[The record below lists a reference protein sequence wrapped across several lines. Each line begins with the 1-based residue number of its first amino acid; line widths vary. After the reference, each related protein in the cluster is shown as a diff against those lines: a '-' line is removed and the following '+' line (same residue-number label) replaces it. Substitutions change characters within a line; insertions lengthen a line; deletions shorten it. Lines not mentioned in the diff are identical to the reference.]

1 MTSSIRLTRRSG
13 VPVGV
18 RVTTP
23 RSLRLLSVKDS
34 AVYAKVFT
42 QTIRRAIKSG
52 HLQIYRA
59 GRQIRI
65 DEADLLAYLR
75 RQG

>member
-1 MTSSIRLTRRSG
+1 MATSIKIKRRYG
-13 VPVGV
+13 PPAHEVKV
-18 RVTTP
+18 RPPTPLNLVT
-23 RSLRLLSVKDS
+23 VKDAALYCKIS
-34 AVYAKVFT
+34 T

-65 DEADLLAYLR
+65 DEADLIKYLS
-75 RQG
+75 Q